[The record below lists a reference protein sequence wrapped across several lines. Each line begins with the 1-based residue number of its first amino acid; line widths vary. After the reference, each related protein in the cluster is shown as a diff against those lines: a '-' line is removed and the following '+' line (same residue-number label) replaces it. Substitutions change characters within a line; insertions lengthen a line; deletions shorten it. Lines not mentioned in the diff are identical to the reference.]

1 MFTTIHFTDL
11 KEHAHRGQI
20 ERGMRY
26 LRCHDLRGVD
36 FSLNQAHA
44 YEILTLSNAGNHMW
58 WGEKMNEP
66 IVLTKGWSRPQA
78 LFASDMGL
86 WDVPGVSYRNGT
98 NYVLDIAELRRQ
110 NILIDTTTLK
120 SSTEVAKFETSDYY

>member
-26 LRCHDLRGVD
+26 LRCHDLRGVED
-36 FSLNQAHA
+36 SSNQALA
-44 YEILTLSNAGNHMW
+44 YEFIAYSNAGNHVYE
-58 WGEKMNEP
+58 GEKMTYP
-66 IVLTKGWSRPQA
+66 VVLHPGYHRTQIY
-78 LFASDMGL
+78 FAADMGL
-86 WDVPGVSYRNGT
+86 WDVPGIHYKNKW

-110 NILIDTTTLK
+110 NILIDTTVIKGPHGVRRL
-120 SSTEVAKFETSDYY
+120 FGDY